1 MRCVLAHSHSGTCT
15 RTCIDVRLTP
25 IACAQVSVPML
36 DYHHYLPVFFSGL
49 REVEEPYRFIAEE
62 GIYDMLH
69 DGKEAKVLPVIPQLI
84 IPLKGA

>member
-1 MRCVLAHSHSGTCT
+1 MTV
-15 RTCIDVRLTP
+15 VV
-25 IACAQVSVPML
+25 QVSVPML

-84 IPLKGA
+84 IPLKGERGGAGAHGDRHPVAHFECAQTR